1 MAQNNNILQE
11 LNELGSSLTKVT
23 PQNIYTVPDGY
34 FDDLAQQVMNRIK
47 LLEAE
52 NTEEELKLLSPM
64 LASISKQ
71 MPYSVPSGYFD
82 NLQEKMMQSVREG
95 NDYLQKESFGQTAE
109 EEINTLSPLLGGLNK
124 QMPYSLPQNYFETL
138 SGDISNKLNNKN
150 HPKVVSISSL
160 RWLRYAAA
168 AVVVGVIA
176 LGGFLYTNL
185 NRDPARS
192 FARFEKKLNKEIK
205 KTSDK
210 ELNEFIQS
218 TGLNGDEAVQLNH
231 KDEVKDMLKDVPDTE
246 LKKFLEEIAD
256 PESEDDALIMN

>member
-1 MAQNNNILQE
+1 MTQNNNILQE
-11 LNELGSSLTKVT
+11 LNELGSSLAEVT

-34 FDDLAQQVMNRIK
+34 FDGLAQQVMNRIK

-82 NLQEKMMQSVREG
+82 NLEEKMMQSVREG
-95 NDYLQKESFGQTAE
+95 SDYQTAE

-124 QMPYSLPQNYFETL
+124 QMPYSLPQNYFEAL
-138 SGDISNKLNNKN
+138 AGDINSRLNNKTET
-150 HPKVVSISSL
+150 KIVSISS
-160 RWLRYAAA
+160 RKWLRYAAA

-176 LGGFLYTNL
+176 LAGFLYTNL
-185 NRDPARS
+185 NSNPARS
-192 FARFEKKLNKEIK
+192 FAKFEKKLNKEIK

-218 TGLNGDEAVQLNH
+218 TGLNGDEAVQVNS

-256 PESEDDALIMN
+256 SESDDDALIMN